1 LSGNFHFKELGL
13 LNGFLVNRLLH
24 CIGQLCR

>member
-1 LSGNFHFKELGL
+1 LSGNFHFKGL
-13 LNGFLVNRLLH
+13 LDGFLVNRLFH